1 MKKFLFVVTL
11 LLTLALL
18 AGCGKTTA
26 NNKNSNPPVPDGK
39 CAIIT
44 DFDAQKGTVSVV
56 NAAGQP
62 VTYCEKGEVV
72 TITITPAEG
81 KQLDV
86 FTINGKEIALNE
98 NGQITLRVNGNFNVS
113 ASFGDVTVV
122 YSRATDP
129 ILEERRQLADK
140 VAREI
145 AGTVITF
152 DKDYTYTLH
161 GKSTTLKAGQYYRGL
176 PYSNRA
182 SSSVHAFMNAT
193 VDTNENGVP
202 IIGGDAFVDEWDYI
216 YGNSCADLVYWAW
229 SAFYNGFT
237 FRWVE
242 ETIQAKGG
250 IPLGNWSFDG
260 ERYLTTM
267 DICEEY
273 GKEVIFDGY
282 SQFLMGDAALN
293 HAADGTRALGGHLIL
308 VADNHVE
315 YNRDGTING
324 DYSYILYHDQNGY
337 FDDCQVEIDG
347 ELYPALS
354 CTCLD
359 AKISYNS
366 LYNLGYL
373 PITCEALL
381 DPKEVGPE
389 VAFQDNYANNLTYDS
404 LLKGTITCNYYMSDI
419 KMVIT
424 DESGNVVQE
433 AFRISHEMNHKDYKM
448 EDLGILQVKETNTY
462 HELYPEHNVIEP
474 ETLKAGK
481 YHCTVTVFTIKGGE
495 QVVRDFDFTV

>member
-1 MKKFLFVVTL
+1 MKKL
-11 LLTLALL
+11 LLIITLVLAMALL
-18 AGCGKTTA
+18 VGCNNNSSTT
-26 NNKNSNPPVPDGK
+26 PPVPDGK
-39 CAIIT
+39 CAIQT
-44 DFDAQKGTVSVV
+44 DFDAQKGTISVV
-56 NAAGQP
+56 NAAGEAI
-62 VTYCEKGEVV
+62 TYCDKGEIV
-72 TITITPAEG
+72 TITVTPNEG
-81 KQLDV
+81 KQLDAFAV
-86 FTINGKEIALNE
+86 NGKEMELNE
-98 NGQITLRVNGNFNVS
+98 KGQISLQVNGNFNVS
-113 ASFGDVTVV
+113 AAFGDVTAV

-129 ILEERRQLADK
+129 VLEQRRQLAEK

-145 AGTVITF
+145 ASTVITF

-161 GKSTTLKAGQYYRGL
+161 GKATTLKAGQYYRGL

-182 SSSVHAFMNAT
+182 SSTVHAFMNAT
-193 VDTNENGVP
+193 VDTDENGVP

-216 YGNSCADLVYWAW
+216 YGNSCADMVYWAW
-229 SAFYNGFT
+229 SAFSNDFS

-242 ETIQAKGG
+242 ESVEAKGC
-250 IPLGNWSFDG
+250 IPLGNWSYDG
-260 ERYLTTM
+260 DIYLTTM

-293 HAADGTRALGGHLIL
+293 HTAQGGRAVGGHLIL

-324 DYSYILYHDQNGY
+324 DYSYIIYHDQNGY
-337 FDDCQVEIDG
+337 FEDCEVEIDG

-373 PITCEALL
+373 PVTCEALL
-381 DPKEVGPE
+381 DPKTVGPE
-389 VAFQDNYANNLTYDS
+389 VKFEDTHAGKLSYDA
-404 LLKGTITCNYYMSDI
+404 LLEGTITCNYYMSDI

-433 AFRISHEMNHKDYKM
+433 AFRISHEQNHKDYKM
-448 EDLGILQVKETNTY
+448 ADLGILQVKETSTY
-462 HELYPEHNVIEP
+462 HKLYPEYDVIEP
-474 ETLKAGK
+474 QALKAGK